1 MVKNEQQ
8 MDSENKVKNE
18 KKIHRMKMRFC
29 LNLYNLF
36 KGRRQT
42 MEDRFGMVQI
52 PVPHLPDEPIV
63 RLFAVLDGHGG
74 QVSVLVTTILDFGI
88 SQGI

>member
-1 MVKNEQQ
+1 
-8 MDSENKVKNE
+8 
-18 KKIHRMKMRFC
+18 
-29 LNLYNLF
+29 
-36 KGRRQT
+36 